1 MTKKTENKAASP
13 AKEGEGCACRREFL
27 ADVSIGFAA
36 VGAACTAVPF
46 VKSLNPAAN
55 VLAEKTLD
63 VNLAEIAEG
72 EFKVVLWQG
81 KPVFVRHRSASE
93 IAQARKENTSKE
105 LLDPEDD
112 ENRVKKPE
120 WLVAMA
126 VCTHLGCV
134 PMDGGDF
141 GGFLCPCHG
150 SQFDV
155 AGRLRKGPAAKN
167 LEIPPYEFLDD
178 DTLRIG

>member
-1 MTKKTENKAASP
+1 MTKKTESKVAAP
-13 AKEGEGCACRREFL
+13 VKEGEGCACRREFL
-27 ADVSIGFAA
+27 ADVSVGFAA
-36 VGAACTAVPF
+36 VGAACAAVPF
-46 VKSLNPAAN
+46 VKSLKPAAN

-63 VNLAEIAEG
+63 VDLTAIPEG
-72 EFKVVLWQG
+72 EGTVVLWQG
-81 KPVFVRHRSASE
+81 KPVFVRHRTPEEIEHARSE
-93 IAQARKENTSKE
+93 DTSSE
-105 LLDPEDD
+105 LLDPADD
-112 ENRVKKPE
+112 KDRVQRPE

-141 GGFLCPCHG
+141 GGWLCPCHG

-155 AGRLRKGPAAKN
+155 AGRLRKGPAATN